1 MNRLDE
7 LHLQINKTHQTKR
20 NRYAYIDEASNI
32 NALVLRGKIVLLA
45 EQGKNNRQIA
55 RVLGIA
61 RSTVKRW
68 KSWGFIWVNRE

>member
-1 MNRLDE
+1 MVIALTFVMERRD
-7 LHLQINKTHQTKR
+7 
-20 NRYAYIDEASNI
+20 

-55 RVLGIA
+55 RELGIA

-68 KSWGFIWVNRE
+68 KKRHEESGNLKDLRK